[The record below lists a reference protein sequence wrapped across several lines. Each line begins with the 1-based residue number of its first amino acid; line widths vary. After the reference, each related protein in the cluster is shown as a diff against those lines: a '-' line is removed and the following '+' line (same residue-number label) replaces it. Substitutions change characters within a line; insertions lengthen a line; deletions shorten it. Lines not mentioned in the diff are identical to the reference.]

1 MRVGGQAA
9 EEGAAE
15 REDDDVA
22 GERERITSGGARGDS
37 LCLRN
42 LRKVYEGHPPKVMSQ
57 QHYFGKTQTPK
68 GIWQVYRYWT
78 LQVRI
83 FQWNPVAI

>member
-1 MRVGGQAA
+1 MRVVGQAA

-57 QHYFGKTQTPK
+57 
-68 GIWQVYRYWT
+68 
-78 LQVRI
+78 
-83 FQWNPVAI
+83 